1 MSIGFDLE
9 QKQDTNQKINPNWHV
24 ILLNDDVHTFQF
36 VIMVLVKIFRKEV
49 NEAIK
54 MTYEIHEKG
63 QTIATT
69 CSKERALLYQEQVVS
84 VKEGDK
90 GALKCVIEPAE

>member
-24 ILLNDDVHTFQF
+24 ILLNDDVHTFPF
-36 VIMVLVKIFRKEV
+36 VIMVLIKIFRKKPE
-49 NEAIK
+49 EAIEL
-54 MTYEIHEKG
+54 TYEIHEKE
-63 QTIATT
+63 QAIAAT
-69 CSKERALLYQEQVVS
+69 CSKERALLYQEQVTS

-90 GALKCVIEPAE
+90 GALRCVIEPAE